1 MKRLFVLG
9 LFVVAASTFAFTQ
22 TNSGGAGQDTKI
34 EQEIRRLEREWFDSY
49 VRGDRAA
56 FDRIVADDAVMTYGN
71 GKVGNKS
78 EAIAE
83 IKAPADAS
91 YSLTSDDVKVRVYGD
106 TAIVTGRVTEKGT
119 FNGRSLNSQ
128 SRYTDVWVKRNGRW
142 QVVAAQN
149 TRLPQESSP
158 AAPTT
163 NTNANANAYDAYVG
177 QYELAPN
184 LILTIS
190 KDGDRLI
197 SELGGRRSELVPESD
212 TQFAIPAANIK
223 IRFVKDANGQ
233 VTHIL
238 VNDSGREGQ
247 ARRIR

>member
-1 MKRLFVLG
+1 MKMIFATALLF
-9 LFVVAASTFAFTQ
+9 VAASPFIYSQ
-22 TNSGGAGQDTKI
+22 TDTRATSGNAKV

-56 FDRIVADDAVMTYGN
+56 FDRIVADDALMTYGN

-91 YSLTSDDVKVRVYGD
+91 YSLTSDDVQVRLYAD

-128 SRYTDVWVKRNGRW
+128 SRYTDVWVRRNGRW
-142 QVVAAQN
+142 QVVAAQS
-149 TRLPQESSP
+149 TRLPQEGPSAAATSTSP
-158 AAPTT
+158 
-163 NTNANANAYDAYVG
+163 NAYDAYVG

-184 LILTIS
+184 LVITITR
-190 KDGDRLI
+190 DGNRLI
-197 SELGGRRSELVPESD
+197 SELGGRKSELIPQSE
-212 TQFAIPAANIK
+212 TQFSIPAANI
-223 IRFVKDANGQ
+223 IVTFVRDASGQ
-233 VTHIL
+233 VTHMI
-238 VNDSGREGQ
+238 VNDNGHEGQ
-247 ARRIR
+247 ARKIR

>member
-1 MKRLFVLG
+1 MKMIFTTALL
-9 LFVVAASTFAFTQ
+9 VVAASPIAYGQRDARAT
-22 TNSGGAGQDTKI
+22 SGNTKV
-34 EQEIRRLEREWFDSY
+34 EQEIRRLEREWFESY

-128 SRYTDVWVKRNGRW
+128 SRYTDVWVRRNGRW
-142 QVVAAQN
+142 QVVASQN
-149 TRLPQESSP
+149 TRLPREPSP
-158 AAPTT
+158 STAAT
-163 NTNANANAYDAYVG
+163 NTNPNAYDAYVG

-184 LILTIS
+184 LVITITR
-190 KDGDRLI
+190 DGNRLM
-197 SELGGRRSELVPESD
+197 SELGGRKSELIPQSE
-212 TQFAIPAANIK
+212 TQFSIPAANI
-223 IRFVKDANGQ
+223 IVTFVRDASGQ
-233 VTHIL
+233 VTHIT
-238 VNDSGREGQ
+238 VNDNGHEGQ
-247 ARRIR
+247 ARKIR